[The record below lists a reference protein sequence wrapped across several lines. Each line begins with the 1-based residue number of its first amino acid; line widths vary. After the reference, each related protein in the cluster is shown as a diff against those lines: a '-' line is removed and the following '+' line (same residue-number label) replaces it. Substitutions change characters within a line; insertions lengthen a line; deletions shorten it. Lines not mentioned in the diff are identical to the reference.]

1 MVPGVVALTSALGFQ
16 AEATPFVWSNA
27 APPPRAWAG
36 FVLTC
41 VNGPPAYS
49 SEPVC
54 ASVNTA
60 LLAFGS
66 QGSGAQLPVM
76 LGSIGTAARR
86 FRATVLTVVKLP
98 PMYIVEPTGSS
109 AKTPLLAFGSQ
120 LFR

>member
-49 SEPVC
+49 SEPEC

-66 QGSGAQLPVM
+66 QGNGTQAVPEM
-76 LGSIGTAARR
+76 FGSSGTAARW
-86 FRATVLTVVKLP
+86 FLATFLTLVKPP

-109 AKTPLLAFGSQ
+109 AKTPPPDT
-120 LFR
+120 